1 MHKIDDVYNQ
11 LVTSDIYLE
20 KYLPYNNFC
29 QLSEVLHVAL
39 EKEQLAKIADYE
51 KTKLQN
57 YLADILMDRGRIN
70 RSFDKKPV
78 SMPPETRPKPHY
90 CDCTLKDFENILDKQ
105 VKLSK
110 RSTRVIKGINDRRQT
125 LF

>member
-39 EKEQLAKIADYE
+39 EKE
-51 KTKLQN
+51 
-57 YLADILMDRGRIN
+57 
-70 RSFDKKPV
+70 
-78 SMPPETRPKPHY
+78 
-90 CDCTLKDFENILDKQ
+90 
-105 VKLSK
+105 
-110 RSTRVIKGINDRRQT
+110 
-125 LF
+125 